1 MSDNE
6 QTERTKP
13 MSTISKVFQNIT
25 SLSDDE
31 LNLAFL
37 QHEKIRQFRVTEFNL
52 DEKDRYRFTRSFI
65 NLDDAIEYLFDLN
78 MRKIIPVP
86 IGIDRYHHLLE
97 MTFVSSST
105 IEGKVEINTKIAE
118 KIIENWEILH

>member
-1 MSDNE
+1 MNQSEIEN
-6 QTERTKP
+6 P
-13 MSTISKVFQNIT
+13 MIGIFQNIE
-25 SLSDDE
+25 SSSNDE
-31 LNLAFL
+31 LDFAF
-37 QHEKIRQFRVTEFNL
+37 QPGISKFSVTEFNL

-78 MRKIIPVP
+78 LRKIIPVP
-86 IGIDRYHHLLE
+86 IGFDRYKHLLE

-105 IEGKVEINTKIAE
+105 IEGNVETIQKIAE